1 MRVYTGNNLELKQL
15 VQKKFEELGY
25 KLTGGA
31 SIESAIGFFTTEYN
45 GDKNLFRYAKDSV
58 VDLHKKDYG
67 PEISIIEL
75 FEMKPP
81 KTLKDVKI
89 GEEFKITA
97 STSTFK
103 KLNNLKQTGKYKY
116 MYYSID
122 NYTLFG
128 ANDEHGINV
137 V

>member
-81 KTLKDVKI
+81 KTFKNMKP
-89 GEEFKITA
+89 GEKFKFYKNSNI
-97 STSTFK
+97 FI
-103 KLNNLKQTGKYKY
+103 LLDNNECSKYKY
-116 MYYSID
+116 VYFNSKTHILAGTDSEIIVY
-122 NYTLFG
+122 
-128 ANDEHGINV
+128 EV
-137 V
+137 